1 MTSATPPPSDAPKAR
16 KAESEGPLASWL
28 REQIATGGPMPVD
41 VFMGHCLYHPRW
53 GYYHQGAILGRA
65 GDFITAPEISQ
76 LFGELI
82 GIWCLL
88 VWRQLGRPQRLRLA
102 ELGPGRG
109 TLMADLLRASRIAPD
124 FAKALEVDLIE
135 ISAPLMAEQRKVL
148 TGAAVR
154 VRWSTQLTPALHPT
168 IVIANEFLDAI
179 PVAQF
184 VHERADKNADGSADK
199 SADEAADGGTGEAA
213 DEGSRSR
220 WRTRLVDWNSARGF
234 HFVMGPQ
241 VAMEAETPAL
251 PPGMRVFQERDD
263 IPEGAILESRWR
275 ALVGGGAA
283 EAKRS
288 SDRGPARAAG
298 LAHQLAAAAEAA
310 PLVALFIDYGH
321 EGPLLGETLQA
332 VRGHAYAPVLANP
345 GAADL
350 SAHVDFTELAAAL
363 ARVGL
368 ASHGPMSQAAFLAG
382 LGLPAR
388 LEALLAA
395 ASPEEANALESG
407 AHRLMAPA
415 GMGGRFKVLAV
426 ASDELPPPPL
436 F

>member
-28 REQIATGGPMPVD
+28 REEIAKRGPMPVD

-135 ISAPLMAEQRKVL
+135 ISAPLMAEQRKAL
-148 TGAAVR
+148 TLKGATVR
-154 VRWSTQLTPALHPT
+154 VRWSARLTPAPYPT

-184 VHERADKNADGSADK
+184 VHERADKSAD
-199 SADEAADGGTGEAA
+199 DAA
-213 DEGSRSR
+213 DEGARSR

-234 HFVMGPQ
+234 HFIMGPQ

-251 PPGMRVFQERDD
+251 PPGMGAFQERDD

-350 SAHVDFTELAAAL
+350 SAHVDFTELAAAM
-363 ARVGL
+363 ARLGL